1 MTLISF
7 LVADCSQAVDV
18 VFVVDQ
24 SDSIGSQNFAIVQ
37 TFLSNL
43 IMQMNIDNGVSRVGL
58 LLYSSTVRIIFNLN
72 TYSSR

>member
-1 MTLISF
+1 
-7 LVADCSQAVDV
+7 VDV

-24 SDSIGSQNFAIVQ
+24 SDSIGSQNFALVQ